1 MPIKYKALIGVSVLA
16 VFFGFTGFHDG
27 ETRLTLKPN
36 PSPAK
41 KGPQTITVETSVK
54 NEDMAAAIIIMP
66 KSYLPALK
74 RFSQSPMA
82 RNLTIYRAQLEE
94 KDGQLTAV
102 RQDGRLKQKSRNFEP
117 AIKPAHNPPQAVS
130 SLPPDREKQ
139 LVSAGMLYLLASTH
153 RSGMTP

>member
-1 MPIKYKALIGVSVLA
+1 MPIKYKVLICFSVLA
-16 VFFGFTGFHDG
+16 VFFGFYGFNNG

-41 KGPQTITVETSVK
+41 KERNAVMVEKQVK
-54 NEDMAAAIIIMP
+54 NEDMVAAIIIMP

-82 RNLTIYRAQLEE
+82 RNIKIMRAELEE

-102 RQDGRLKQKSRNFEP
+102 RQDQRLKLKSRNIEP
-117 AIKPAHNPPQAVS
+117 ALNPADTPPQAIS
-130 SLPPDREKQ
+130 SLPPDREKKI
-139 LVSAGMLYLLASTH
+139 VSTGILYLLASIH
-153 RSGMTP
+153 RSRLAH